1 VTAAAAARSGAP
13 GARTAERRSFGLRIG
28 ATNDAYEREADRIA
42 DSIVA
47 SVDAPPGWSLSTM
60 QLAGRMQRKCACG
73 GAGSCDACAAKTEEN
88 EATIQRMPA
97 GPEPETF
104 APSLVEDVLRSEGAP
119 LDPTARRYFESR
131 FGHDFSRVRV
141 HVGGRAAQSARAVN
155 ALAYTV
161 GNHVVFGSGMY
172 APQTASGRRLLAHE
186 LTHTLQQGGA
196 RGTREGALRI
206 GKTSD
211 VHERQAEAVGN
222 SIALGH
228 QASGATG
235 PLSVRTLHGAALQR
249 APGDAAAADE
259 FAAVVAR
266 MEEIIRTGG
275 AIPGE
280 TRVIGAAIID
290 VPGYEG
296 PTEMR
301 AISGAATDALSK
313 EGSVYHAGSPAA
325 RTLSA
330 TRTIAGAGARREFPF
345 SHVNDAEIKLF
356 EDIAARLPANAKGT
370 VHFLTMRVR
379 QVGGKT
385 VFEPIPACSGCTRAT
400 FEMGTFKGVKMVSHA
415 ATHPTGTLNLAEEPG
430 EGAAKSTDSTT
441 GEPNK
446 TGQGGKAPKANAVQV
461 GTEIK
466 VNSAVR
472 QANGDIVSEV
482 EYNFGK
488 SLDQLNKGAPPG
500 GEVPARI
507 TVRITQ
513 NSEGAITAV
522 ESLSGEPQALV
533 EALAR
538 QTIPEGLAGGAEAA
552 AATGARRLA
561 LLSKGLKIGGLA
573 AFVVVTGYQ
582 LYKATPEQRPR
593 VATQAAGGL
602 AGGALGSY
610 LVCNALLDLETVGW
624 GILICGLIVGGAA
637 GYAGS
642 ELAGDAY
649 DEATATDLSRALRR
663 LDARSRNDRILFN
676 LLMGALGPSAAGCI
690 DADFVNRFLST
701 APPNLKDY
709 EVVLI
714 ASRLKPTAVVLPSMT
729 GRGTVCPNCHAEN
742 RPSPAA
748 AGGGQNLYQAMAA
761 ACRNALDSA
770 LKGLREAVA
779 QLPPAQ
785 RPPTVSQL
793 AAPGETHAAPS
804 GAQSPSASK
813 SLQDVCPNCHRA
825 VTADPGR
832 NLAKEFG
839 GFGTGPGGQMT
850 ETDLKLLS
858 DWARAQQKPA
868 P

>member
-1 VTAAAAARSGAP
+1 MV
-13 GARTAERRSFGLRIG
+13 ERPSFGLRIG
-28 ATNDAYEREADRIA
+28 ATNDAYEREADRIS

-47 SVDAPPGWSLSTM
+47 SLDAPPRWSLSTM

-73 GAGSCDACAAKTEEN
+73 GAGSCDACAAKADEN

-172 APQTASGRRLLAHE
+172 APESTAGRRLLAHE
-186 LTHTLQQGGA
+186 LAHTVQQSRGGA
-196 RGTREGALRI
+196 RPGWISSGTPE
-206 GKTSD
+206 
-211 VHERQAEAVGN
+211 HQAEQAANAVAWG
-222 SIALGH
+222 SGHVQIA
-228 QASGATG
+228 GATG
-235 PLSVRTLHGAALQR
+235 PGLARQAGPRPPLPAVTAQELIERLVIAVRGFASNEPGIPEFDPTSVGSAVGKGYETYAAVQLIDKEGNQILTGIGAYVSKNAPHGEQAAVAALR
-249 APGDAAAADE
+249 RSLPPGTDLTGARMMVAVDQVPCDGCSSALDAFAEEVGVSKMEIFIPSRPSLTNPAAAAS
-259 FAAVVAR
+259 AK
-266 MEEIIRTGG
+266 T
-275 AIPGE
+275 
-280 TRVIGAAIID
+280 
-290 VPGYEG
+290 
-296 PTEMR
+296 
-301 AISGAATDALSK
+301 
-313 EGSVYHAGSPAA
+313 AA
-325 RTLSA
+325 RTA
-330 TRTIAGAGARREFPF
+330 TMVGRNWQA
-345 SHVNDAEIKLF
+345 KL
-356 EDIAARLPANAKGT
+356 I
-370 VHFLTMRVR
+370 
-379 QVGGKT
+379 
-385 VFEPIPACSGCTRAT
+385 STR
-400 FEMGTFKGVKMVSHA
+400 TFKGTPSISPPGKGTAPEAPTNDPA
-415 ATHPTGTLNLAEEPG
+415 AASTAAEPKAG
-430 EGAAKSTDSTT
+430 SAA
-441 GEPNK
+441 P
-446 TGQGGKAPKANAVQV
+446 GKATTPVQV

-466 VNSAVR
+466 VNSSV
-472 QANGDIVSEV
+472 QQPNGTTVSEV

-488 SLDQLNKGAPPG
+488 NLDQLNHGAPAG

-552 AATGARRLA
+552 AAGGARRLA

-610 LVCNALLDLETVGW
+610 LVCNALLDLETAGW

-676 LLMGALGPSAAGCI
+676 LLLGALGPSAAGCI
-690 DADFVNRFLST
+690 DADFVDRFLST

-714 ASRLKPTAVVLPSMT
+714 AGRLKPTAVVLPSMT

-742 RPSPAA
+742 RPSPVA

-761 ACRNALDSA
+761 ACRNALDST
-770 LKGLREAVA
+770 LKGLRGAIA

-785 RPPTVSQL
+785 RPATVSQL

-804 GAQSPSASK
+804 GAQSPSAGK

-832 NLAKEFG
+832 NLTKEFG
-839 GFGTGPGGQMT
+839 GLGTGPGGQMT